1 MGNITGSKVGQVKS
15 RVGFGTESY
24 IGLTVVLILLAGL
37 IGGSVWASHHGGTI
51 KIGILGPMTGSRA
64 QIGGDIKAGFEIYLK
79 EANNMMAGKKVEL
92 VIEDSG
98 KPTTSIAKARKLINH
113 DNVDVMAGLFS
124 SSNAYAVA
132 PLANEVNLPL
142 VITGSAGDNL
152 TQRKR
157 SANITRV
164 NVCGSQAG
172 HTAADYAYK
181 QLGWRKVSIIG
192 WEHAFGQETLGSFH
206 KAFEDLGGKVV
217 QRTYIPR
224 KTLDFSPYV
233 ANLDRKVDGLFA
245 VVTGAP
251 NIRFL
256 RALRSRGLMNSWKV
270 LTVLSATDESFLQEM
285 GAIGDGVLS
294 VNSYSTVLDTP
305 ENAKF
310 IELVKKST
318 DREASGV
325 MMDAYV
331 GAKWIAMAAEAVK
344 GNVKDRVA
352 FNKALHSVSMKNSPH
367 GMLKLDEYGQA
378 TQNIYVRRVDKVNG
392 RWQNTVIFTYPNVS
406 QFGPYDPATYLKSPT
421 YGPDHPACTNCK

>member
-1 MGNITGSKVGQVKS
+1 MAEGIHY
-15 RVGFGTESY
+15 RLGTR
-24 IGLTVVLILLAGL
+24 L
-37 IGGSVWASHHGGTI
+37 
-51 KIGILGPMTGSRA
+51 
-64 QIGGDIKAGFEIYLK
+64 
-79 EANNMMAGKKVEL
+79 
-92 VIEDSG
+92 
-98 KPTTSIAKARKLINH
+98 
-113 DNVDVMAGLFS
+113 
-124 SSNAYAVA
+124 
-132 PLANEVNLPL
+132 
-142 VITGSAGDNL
+142 
-152 TQRKR
+152 
-157 SANITRV
+157 
-164 NVCGSQAG
+164 
-172 HTAADYAYK
+172 
-181 QLGWRKVSIIG
+181 
-192 WEHAFGQETLGSFH
+192 GQETLGSFH

-331 GAKWIAMAAEAVK
+331 GAK
-344 GNVKDRVA
+344 
-352 FNKALHSVSMKNSPH
+352 
-367 GMLKLDEYGQA
+367 
-378 TQNIYVRRVDKVNG
+378 
-392 RWQNTVIFTYPNVS
+392 
-406 QFGPYDPATYLKSPT
+406 
-421 YGPDHPACTNCK
+421 